1 MDYNVKPMIH
11 RFRQNN
17 MNIVMDVNSGIV
29 HVVDDVTYKVLEY
42 YNGTNRQMVLAN
54 MGSEYEESELNE
66 VMDDLDELIKK
77 EVLFAPMDPNYKMA
91 IEDRPI
97 IKALCINI
105 AHDCNL
111 RCKYCFAGQG
121 GYGQWRMLMSFD
133 VARRAVD
140 FLIAHS
146 GPREH
151 CELDFFGGE
160 PLMNWHVVQQTV
172 DYVHNQEKK
181 HHKKIKMSLTTNGM
195 LLDEEKTKYLTDNHI
210 SLILSLDGRKE
221 MHDRMRP
228 DVNNEGTYDQIVKN
242 LQYCIAHR
250 NGEEYYVRG
259 TFTRHNLDFTTDVED
274 MLDHGFPAVSMEP
287 VVGDDSAKYSI
298 KESDLPRVKEEYD
311 RLAQLFIQREEEG
324 RPFFFFHFNM
334 DLWKG
339 PCLPKRLRGCGAGHE
354 YLAVVPNGDIYP
366 CHQFVGREG
375 YVVGNVYEGLK
386 NMKMMHDFRMNH
398 VFSKPECVDCWAKFF
413 CSGGCH
419 ANNEAYAGDIIGVF
433 DPGIFSIGDTLCSPS
448 KKFKFEGIPTF
459 APEHFARV
467 RPVDTMKRK
476 QFVKGVTQIAQEG
489 AIQVFKENHVG
500 MEEIIVGVV
509 GVLQFEV
516 LEYRLK
522 N

>member
-11 RFRQNN
+11 RFQQNG

-29 HVVDDVTYKVLEY
+29 HVVDDVTYKVLAY
-42 YNGTNRQMVLAN
+42 YNGTNRGMVLAN
-54 MGSEYEESELNE
+54 LAKDYEEAELNE
-66 VMDDLDELIKK
+66 VMDDLDELIAK
-77 EVLFAPMDPNYKMA
+77 EVLFAPMDKNYKMA

-111 RCKYCFAGQG
+111 RCQYCFAGQG

-160 PLMNWHVVQQTV
+160 PLMNWHVVQQTI
-172 DYVHNQEKK
+172 DYVHKQEKK
-181 HHKKIKMSLTTNGM
+181 HGKKIKMSLTTNGL
-195 LLDEEKTKYLTDNHI
+195 LLDKEKVKYLTDNHI

-228 DVNNEGTYDQIVKN
+228 GVHGEGTYDEIVEN
-242 LQYCIAHR
+242 LQYCVANR
-250 NGEEYYVRG
+250 KGEEYYVRG
-259 TFTRHNLDFTTDVED
+259 TFTRYNKDFTTDVID
-274 MLDHGFPAVSMEP
+274 MIDKGFPAVSTEP
-287 VVGDDSAKYSI
+287 VVGEDTADYSI
-298 KESDLPRVKEEYD
+298 KEEDLPRVKAEYD
-311 RLAQLFIQREEEG
+311 RLAKLFIAREEEG

-375 YVVGNVYEGLK
+375 YVIGNVYEGLK
-386 NMKMMHDFRMNH
+386 NFKMMRDFRMNH

-419 ANNEAYAGDIIGVF
+419 ANNEAFAGDIHKPFHITCEIQKKRVECAMMIQAYNEMTKPKVMAQ
-433 DPGIFSIGDTLCSPS
+433 PGTYQA
-448 KKFKFEGIPTF
+448 KKE
-459 APEHFARV
+459 A
-467 RPVDTMKRK
+467 
-476 QFVKGVTQIAQEG
+476 
-489 AIQVFKENHVG
+489 
-500 MEEIIVGVV
+500 MEE
-509 GVLQFEV
+509 
-516 LEYRLK
+516 K
-522 N
+522 

>member
-1 MDYNVKPMIH
+1 MDYNIKPMIH
-11 RFRQNN
+11 RFQQNG

-29 HVVDDVTYKVLEY
+29 HIVDDVTYQVLAY
-42 YNGTNRQMVLAN
+42 YNGTNRGMVLAN
-54 MGSEYEESELNE
+54 LAKDYDEAELNE
-66 VMDDLDELIKK
+66 VMDDLDELIQK
-77 EVLFAPMDPNYKMA
+77 EALYAPMDPNYKMA

-97 IKALCINI
+97 VKALCINI

-111 RCKYCFAGQG
+111 RCQYCFAGQG

-160 PLMNWHVVQQTV
+160 PLMNWHVVQQTI
-172 DYVHNQEKK
+172 DYVHKQEKK

-195 LLDEEKTKYLTDNHI
+195 LLDKEKVKYLTDNHI

-228 DVNNEGTYDQIVKN
+228 GVHGEGTYDEILKN
-242 LQYCIAHR
+242 LQHCVANR
-250 NGEEYYVRG
+250 KGEEYYVRG
-259 TFTRHNLDFTTDVED
+259 TFTRYNMDFTTDVED
-274 MLDHGFPAVSMEP
+274 MIDKGFPAVSMEP
-287 VVGDDSAKYSI
+287 VVGEDGADYSI
-298 KESDLPRVKEEYD
+298 KEEDLPQVKAEYD
-311 RLAQLFIQREEEG
+311 RLANLFIKREEEG

-375 YVVGNVYEGLK
+375 YVIGNVYEGLK

-398 VFSKPECVDCWAKFF
+398 VFSKPDCIDCWAKFF

-419 ANNEAYAGDIIGVF
+419 ANNEAYGGNIHKPFHITCEIQKKRVECAMMIQAYNQMKKPKVMAQ
-433 DPGIFSIGDTLCSPS
+433 PGTY
-448 KKFKFEGIPTF
+448 
-459 APEHFARV
+459 AA
-467 RPVDTMKRK
+467 KRE
-476 QFVKGVTQIAQEG
+476 AME
-489 AIQVFKENHVG
+489 AEKE
-500 MEEIIVGVV
+500 
-509 GVLQFEV
+509 
-516 LEYRLK
+516 
-522 N
+522 

>member
-11 RFRQNN
+11 RFQQNG

-29 HVVDDVTYKVLEY
+29 HVVDDVTYKVLAY
-42 YNGTNRQMVLAN
+42 YNGTNQGMVLVNLAKD
-54 MGSEYEESELNE
+54 YEEAELNE
-66 VMDDLDELIKK
+66 VMDDLDELIAK
-77 EVLFAPMDPNYKMA
+77 EVLFAPMDKNYKMA

-111 RCKYCFAGQG
+111 RCQYCFAGQG

-160 PLMNWHVVQQTV
+160 PLMNWHVVQQTI
-172 DYVHNQEKK
+172 DYVHKQEKK
-181 HHKKIKMSLTTNGM
+181 HGKKIKMSLTTNGL
-195 LLDEEKTKYLTDNHI
+195 LLDKVKVKYLTDNHI

-228 DVNNEGTYDQIVKN
+228 GIHGEGTYDEIVKN
-242 LQYCIAHR
+242 LQYCVANR
-250 NGEEYYVRG
+250 KGEEYYVRG
-259 TFTRHNLDFTTDVED
+259 TFTRYNMDFTTDVID
-274 MLDHGFPAVSMEP
+274 MIDKGFPAVSMEP
-287 VVGDDSAKYSI
+287 VVGEDTADYSI
-298 KESDLPRVKEEYD
+298 KEEDLPRVKAEYD
-311 RLAQLFIQREEEG
+311 RLAKLFIAREEEG

-375 YVVGNVYEGLK
+375 YVIGNVYEGLK
-386 NMKMMHDFRMNH
+386 NFKMMRDFRMNH

-419 ANNEAYAGDIIGVF
+419 ANNEAFAGDIHKPYHITCEIQKKRVECAMMIQAYNEMKKPKVMAQ
-433 DPGIFSIGDTLCSPS
+433 PGTYQA
-448 KKFKFEGIPTF
+448 KKE
-459 APEHFARV
+459 A
-467 RPVDTMKRK
+467 
-476 QFVKGVTQIAQEG
+476 
-489 AIQVFKENHVG
+489 
-500 MEEIIVGVV
+500 MEE
-509 GVLQFEV
+509 E
-516 LEYRLK
+516 
-522 N
+522 

>member
-11 RFRQNN
+11 RFQQNG
-17 MNIVMDVNSGIV
+17 MNIVMDVSSGIV
-29 HVVDDVTYKVLEY
+29 HVVDDVTYKVLAY
-42 YNGTNRQMVLAN
+42 YNGTNRGMVLAN
-54 MGSEYEESELNE
+54 LAKDYEEAELNE
-66 VMDDLDELIKK
+66 VMDDLDELIAK
-77 EVLFAPMDPNYKMA
+77 EVLFAPMDKNYKMA

-111 RCKYCFAGQG
+111 RCQYCFAGQG

-160 PLMNWHVVQQTV
+160 PLMNWHVVQQTI
-172 DYVHNQEKK
+172 DYVHKQEKK
-181 HHKKIKMSLTTNGM
+181 HGKKIKMSLTTNGL
-195 LLDEEKTKYLTDNHI
+195 LLDKEKVKYLTDNHI

-228 DVNNEGTYDQIVKN
+228 GVHGEGTYDEIVKN
-242 LQYCIAHR
+242 LQYCVANR
-250 NGEEYYVRG
+250 KGEEYYVRG
-259 TFTRHNLDFTTDVED
+259 TFTRYNMDFTTDVID
-274 MLDHGFPAVSMEP
+274 MIDKGFPAVSMEP
-287 VVGDDSAKYSI
+287 VVGEDTADYSI
-298 KESDLPRVKEEYD
+298 KEEDLPRVKAEYD
-311 RLAQLFIQREEEG
+311 RLAKLFIAREEEG

-375 YVVGNVYEGLK
+375 YVIGNVYEGLK
-386 NMKMMHDFRMNH
+386 NFKLMRDFRMNH

-419 ANNEAYAGDIIGVF
+419 ANNEAFAGDIHKPFHITCEIQKKRVECAMMIQAYNEMKKPKVMAQ
-433 DPGIFSIGDTLCSPS
+433 PGTYQA
-448 KKFKFEGIPTF
+448 KKE
-459 APEHFARV
+459 AME
-467 RPVDTMKRK
+467 
-476 QFVKGVTQIAQEG
+476 QE
-489 AIQVFKENHVG
+489 
-500 MEEIIVGVV
+500 
-509 GVLQFEV
+509 
-516 LEYRLK
+516 
-522 N
+522 

>member
-11 RFRQNN
+11 RFRQNG

-29 HVVDDVTYKVLEY
+29 HVVDDVTYKVLEF
-42 YNGTNRQMVLAN
+42 YNGKNRDMVLAN
-54 MGSEYEESELNE
+54 LSSSYDEKELNE
-66 VMDDLDELIKK
+66 VMDDLDELIRK

-97 IKALCINI
+97 IKALCLNI

-133 VARRAVD
+133 VARRGVD

-160 PLMNWHVVQQTV
+160 PLMNWHVVQQTI
-172 DYVHNQEKK
+172 DYVHKQEKK

-195 LLDEEKTKYLTDNHI
+195 LLDKEKVKYLTDNHI

-228 DVNNEGTYDQIVKN
+228 DVNGHGTYDQIVKN
-242 LQYCIAHR
+242 LQYCVAHR

-259 TFTRHNLDFTTDVED
+259 TFTRYNLDFTTDVED

-287 VVGDDSAKYSI
+287 VVGEDTESYSI
-298 KESDLPRVKEEYD
+298 KEEDLPRVKEEYD
-311 RLAQLFIQREEEG
+311 RLAQLFIRREEEG

-375 YVVGNVYEGLK
+375 YVLGNVYEGLK
-386 NMKMMHDFRMNH
+386 NMKMMHDFRTNH
-398 VFSKPECVDCWAKFF
+398 VFTKPECVDCWAKFF

-419 ANNEAYAGDIIGVF
+419 ANNEAFAGDIHKPYHITCEIQKKRVECAMMIQAYNQLKKPRVMAQ
-433 DPGIFSIGDTLCSPS
+433 PGS
-448 KKFKFEGIPTF
+448 FE
-459 APEHFARV
+459 A
-467 RPVDTMKRK
+467 KRE
-476 QFVKGVTQIAQEG
+476 AQE
-489 AIQVFKENHVG
+489 K
-500 MEEIIVGVV
+500 
-509 GVLQFEV
+509 LQ
-516 LEYRLK
+516 
-522 N
+522 

>member
-11 RFRQNN
+11 RFQQNG

-29 HVVDDVTYKVLEY
+29 HVVDDVTYKVLAY
-42 YNGTNRQMVLAN
+42 YNGTNRGMVLAN
-54 MGSEYEESELNE
+54 LAKDYEEAELNE
-66 VMDDLDELIKK
+66 VMDDLDELIAK
-77 EVLFAPMDPNYKMA
+77 EVLFAPMDKNYKMA

-111 RCKYCFAGQG
+111 RCQYCFAGQG

-160 PLMNWHVVQQTV
+160 PLMNWHVVQQTI
-172 DYVHNQEKK
+172 DYVHKQEKK
-181 HHKKIKMSLTTNGM
+181 HGKKIKMSLTTNGL
-195 LLDEEKTKYLTDNHI
+195 LLDKEKVKYLTDNHI

-228 DVNNEGTYDQIVKN
+228 GVHGEGTYDEIVKN
-242 LQYCIAHR
+242 LQYCVANR
-250 NGEEYYVRG
+250 KGEEYYVRG
-259 TFTRHNLDFTTDVED
+259 TFTRYNMDFTTDVID
-274 MLDHGFPAVSMEP
+274 MIDKGFPAVSMEP
-287 VVGDDSAKYSI
+287 VVGEDTADYSI
-298 KESDLPRVKEEYD
+298 KEEDLPRVKAEYD
-311 RLAQLFIQREEEG
+311 RLAKLFIAREEEG

-354 YLAVVPNGDIYP
+354 YLAVVLNGDIYP

-375 YVVGNVYEGLK
+375 YVIGNVYEGLK
-386 NMKMMHDFRMNH
+386 NFKMMRDFRMNH

-419 ANNEAYAGDIIGVF
+419 ANNEAFAGDIHKPYHITCEIQKKRVECAMMIQAYNEMKKPKVMAQ
-433 DPGIFSIGDTLCSPS
+433 PGTYQA
-448 KKFKFEGIPTF
+448 KKE
-459 APEHFARV
+459 A
-467 RPVDTMKRK
+467 
-476 QFVKGVTQIAQEG
+476 
-489 AIQVFKENHVG
+489 
-500 MEEIIVGVV
+500 MEE
-509 GVLQFEV
+509 
-516 LEYRLK
+516 K
-522 N
+522 

>member
-11 RFRQNN
+11 RFQQNG

-29 HVVDDVTYKVLEY
+29 HVVDDVTYKVLAY
-42 YNGTNRQMVLAN
+42 YNGTNRGMVLAN
-54 MGSEYEESELNE
+54 LAKDYEEAELNE
-66 VMDDLDELIKK
+66 VMDDLDELIAK
-77 EVLFAPMDPNYKMA
+77 EVLFAPMDKNYKMA

-111 RCKYCFAGQG
+111 RCQYCFAGQG

-160 PLMNWHVVQQTV
+160 PLMNWHVVQQTI
-172 DYVHNQEKK
+172 DYVHKQEKK
-181 HHKKIKMSLTTNGM
+181 HGKKIKMSLTTNGL
-195 LLDEEKTKYLTDNHI
+195 LLDKEKVKYLTDNHI

-228 DVNNEGTYDQIVKN
+228 GVHGEGTYDEIVKN
-242 LQYCIAHR
+242 LQYCVANR
-250 NGEEYYVRG
+250 KGEEYYVRG
-259 TFTRHNLDFTTDVED
+259 TFTRYNMDFTTDVID
-274 MLDHGFPAVSMEP
+274 MIDKGFPAVSMEP
-287 VVGDDSAKYSI
+287 VVGEDTADYSI
-298 KESDLPRVKEEYD
+298 KEEDLPRVKAEYD
-311 RLAQLFIQREEEG
+311 RLAKLFIAREEEG

-375 YVVGNVYEGLK
+375 YVIGNVYEGLK
-386 NMKMMHDFRMNH
+386 NFKMMRDFRMNH
-398 VFSKPECVDCWAKFF
+398 VFSKSECVDCWAKFF

-419 ANNEAYAGDIIGVF
+419 ANNEAFAGDIHKPYHITCEIQKKRVECAMMIQAYNEMKKPKVMAQ
-433 DPGIFSIGDTLCSPS
+433 PGTYQA
-448 KKFKFEGIPTF
+448 KKE
-459 APEHFARV
+459 A
-467 RPVDTMKRK
+467 
-476 QFVKGVTQIAQEG
+476 
-489 AIQVFKENHVG
+489 
-500 MEEIIVGVV
+500 MEE
-509 GVLQFEV
+509 
-516 LEYRLK
+516 K
-522 N
+522 

>member
-1 MDYNVKPMIH
+1 MDYKVKPMIH
-11 RFRQNN
+11 RFQQNG

-29 HVVDDVTYKVLEY
+29 HVVDDVTYKVLAY
-42 YNGTNRQMVLAN
+42 YNGTNRGMVLAN
-54 MGSEYEESELNE
+54 LAKDYEEAELNE
-66 VMDDLDELIKK
+66 VMDDLDELIAK
-77 EVLFAPMDPNYKMA
+77 EVLFAPMDKNYKMA

-111 RCKYCFAGQG
+111 RCQYCFAGQG

-160 PLMNWHVVQQTV
+160 PLMNWHVVQQTI
-172 DYVHNQEKK
+172 DYVHKQEKK
-181 HHKKIKMSLTTNGM
+181 HGKKIKMSLTTNGL
-195 LLDEEKTKYLTDNHI
+195 LLDKEKVKYLTDNHI

-228 DVNNEGTYDQIVKN
+228 GVHGEGTYDEIVKN
-242 LQYCIAHR
+242 LQYCVANR
-250 NGEEYYVRG
+250 KGEEYYVRG
-259 TFTRHNLDFTTDVED
+259 TFTRYNMDFTTDVID
-274 MLDHGFPAVSMEP
+274 MIDKGFPAVSMEP
-287 VVGDDSAKYSI
+287 VVGEDTADYSI
-298 KESDLPRVKEEYD
+298 KEEDLPRVKAEYD
-311 RLAQLFIQREEEG
+311 RLAKLFIAREEEG

-375 YVVGNVYEGLK
+375 YVIGNVYEGLK
-386 NMKMMHDFRMNH
+386 NFKMMRDFRMNH

-419 ANNEAYAGDIIGVF
+419 ANNEAFAGDIHKPFHITCEIQKKRVECAMMIQAYNEMKKPKVMAQ
-433 DPGIFSIGDTLCSPS
+433 PGTYQA
-448 KKFKFEGIPTF
+448 KKE
-459 APEHFARV
+459 AME
-467 RPVDTMKRK
+467 
-476 QFVKGVTQIAQEG
+476 QE
-489 AIQVFKENHVG
+489 
-500 MEEIIVGVV
+500 
-509 GVLQFEV
+509 
-516 LEYRLK
+516 
-522 N
+522 

>member
-11 RFRQNN
+11 RFQQNG

-29 HVVDDVTYKVLEY
+29 HVVDDVTYKVLAY
-42 YNGTNRQMVLAN
+42 YNGTNGGMVLAN
-54 MGSEYEESELNE
+54 LAKDYEEAELNE
-66 VMDDLDELIKK
+66 VMDDLDELIAK
-77 EVLFAPMDPNYKMA
+77 EVLFAPMDKNYKMA

-111 RCKYCFAGQG
+111 RCQYCFAGQG

-160 PLMNWHVVQQTV
+160 PLMNWHVVQQTI
-172 DYVHNQEKK
+172 DYVHKQEKK
-181 HHKKIKMSLTTNGM
+181 HGKKIKMSLTTNGL
-195 LLDEEKTKYLTDNHI
+195 LLDKEKVKYLTDNHI

-228 DVNNEGTYDQIVKN
+228 GVHGEGTYDEIVKN
-242 LQYCIAHR
+242 LQYCVANR
-250 NGEEYYVRG
+250 KGEEYYVRG
-259 TFTRHNLDFTTDVED
+259 TFTRYNMDFTTDVID
-274 MLDHGFPAVSMEP
+274 MIDKGFPAVSMEP
-287 VVGDDSAKYSI
+287 VVGEDTADYSI
-298 KESDLPRVKEEYD
+298 KEEDLPRVKAEYD
-311 RLAQLFIQREEEG
+311 RLAKLFIAREEEG

-375 YVVGNVYEGLK
+375 YVIGNVYEGLK
-386 NMKMMHDFRMNH
+386 NFKMMRDFRMNH

-419 ANNEAYAGDIIGVF
+419 ANNEAFAGDIHKPFHITCEIQKKRVECAMMIQAYNEMKKPKVMAQ
-433 DPGIFSIGDTLCSPS
+433 PGTYQA
-448 KKFKFEGIPTF
+448 KKE
-459 APEHFARV
+459 A
-467 RPVDTMKRK
+467 
-476 QFVKGVTQIAQEG
+476 
-489 AIQVFKENHVG
+489 
-500 MEEIIVGVV
+500 MEE
-509 GVLQFEV
+509 
-516 LEYRLK
+516 K
-522 N
+522 

>member
-11 RFRQNN
+11 RFQQNG

-29 HVVDDVTYKVLEY
+29 HVVDDVTYKVLAY
-42 YNGTNRQMVLAN
+42 YNGTNRGMVLAN
-54 MGSEYEESELNE
+54 LAKDYEEAELNE
-66 VMDDLDELIKK
+66 VMDDLDELIAK
-77 EVLFAPMDPNYKMA
+77 EVLFAPMDKNYKMA

-111 RCKYCFAGQG
+111 RCQYCFAGQG

-160 PLMNWHVVQQTV
+160 PLMNWHVVQQTI
-172 DYVHNQEKK
+172 DYVHKQEKK
-181 HHKKIKMSLTTNGM
+181 HGKKIKMSLTTNGL
-195 LLDEEKTKYLTDNHI
+195 LLDKEKVKYLTDNHI

-228 DVNNEGTYDQIVKN
+228 GVHGEGTYDEIVKN
-242 LQYCIAHR
+242 LQYCVANR
-250 NGEEYYVRG
+250 KGEEYYVRG
-259 TFTRHNLDFTTDVED
+259 TFTRYNMDFTTDVID
-274 MLDHGFPAVSMEP
+274 MIDKGFPAVSMEP
-287 VVGDDSAKYSI
+287 VVGEDTADYSI
-298 KESDLPRVKEEYD
+298 KEEDLPRVKAEYD
-311 RLAQLFIQREEEG
+311 RLAKLFIAREEEG

-375 YVVGNVYEGLK
+375 YVIGNVYEGLK
-386 NMKMMHDFRMNH
+386 NFKMMRDFRMNH

-419 ANNEAYAGDIIGVF
+419 ANNEAFADDIHKPFHITCEIQKKRVECAMMIQAYNEMKKPKVMAQ
-433 DPGIFSIGDTLCSPS
+433 PGTYQA
-448 KKFKFEGIPTF
+448 KKE
-459 APEHFARV
+459 A
-467 RPVDTMKRK
+467 
-476 QFVKGVTQIAQEG
+476 
-489 AIQVFKENHVG
+489 
-500 MEEIIVGVV
+500 MEE
-509 GVLQFEV
+509 
-516 LEYRLK
+516 K
-522 N
+522 

>member
-11 RFRQNN
+11 RFQQNG

-29 HVVDDVTYKVLEY
+29 HVVDDVTYKVLAY
-42 YNGTNRQMVLAN
+42 YNGTNRGMVLAN
-54 MGSEYEESELNE
+54 LAKDYEEAELNE
-66 VMDDLDELIKK
+66 VMDDLDELIAK
-77 EVLFAPMDPNYKMA
+77 EVLFAPMDKNYKMA

-111 RCKYCFAGQG
+111 RCQYCFAGQG

-160 PLMNWHVVQQTV
+160 PLMNWHVVQQTI
-172 DYVHNQEKK
+172 DYVHKQEKK
-181 HHKKIKMSLTTNGM
+181 HGKKIKMSLTTNGL
-195 LLDEEKTKYLTDNHI
+195 LLDKEKVKYLTDNHI

-228 DVNNEGTYDQIVKN
+228 GVHGEGTYDEIVKN
-242 LQYCIAHR
+242 LQYCVANR
-250 NGEEYYVRG
+250 KGEEYYVRG
-259 TFTRHNLDFTTDVED
+259 TFTRYNMDFTTDVID
-274 MLDHGFPAVSMEP
+274 MIDKGFPAVSMEP
-287 VVGDDSAKYSI
+287 VVGEDTADYSI
-298 KESDLPRVKEEYD
+298 KEEDLPRVKAEYD
-311 RLAQLFIQREEEG
+311 RPAKLFIAREEEG

-375 YVVGNVYEGLK
+375 YVIGNVYEGLK
-386 NMKMMHDFRMNH
+386 NFKMMRDFRMNH

-419 ANNEAYAGDIIGVF
+419 ANNEAFAGDIHKPFHITCEIQKKRVECAMMIQAYNEMKKPKVMAQ
-433 DPGIFSIGDTLCSPS
+433 PGTYQA
-448 KKFKFEGIPTF
+448 KKE
-459 APEHFARV
+459 A
-467 RPVDTMKRK
+467 
-476 QFVKGVTQIAQEG
+476 
-489 AIQVFKENHVG
+489 
-500 MEEIIVGVV
+500 MEE
-509 GVLQFEV
+509 
-516 LEYRLK
+516 K
-522 N
+522 

>member
-11 RFRQNN
+11 RFQQNG
-17 MNIVMDVNSGIV
+17 MHIVMDVNSGIV
-29 HVVDDVTYKVLEY
+29 HVVDDVTYKVLAY
-42 YNGTNRQMVLAN
+42 YNGTNRGMVLAN
-54 MGSEYEESELNE
+54 LAKDYEEAELNE
-66 VMDDLDELIKK
+66 VMDDLDELIAK
-77 EVLFAPMDPNYKMA
+77 EVLFAPMDKNYKMA

-111 RCKYCFAGQG
+111 RCQYCFAGQG

-160 PLMNWHVVQQTV
+160 PLMNWHVVQQTI
-172 DYVHNQEKK
+172 DYVHKQEKK
-181 HHKKIKMSLTTNGM
+181 HGKKIKMSLTTNGL
-195 LLDEEKTKYLTDNHI
+195 LLDKEKVKYLTDNHI

-228 DVNNEGTYDQIVKN
+228 GVHGEGTYDEIVKN
-242 LQYCIAHR
+242 LQYCVANR
-250 NGEEYYVRG
+250 KGEEYYVRG
-259 TFTRHNLDFTTDVED
+259 TFTRYNMGFTTDVID
-274 MLDHGFPAVSMEP
+274 MIDKGFPAVSMEP
-287 VVGDDSAKYSI
+287 VVGEDTADYSI
-298 KESDLPRVKEEYD
+298 KEEDLPRVKAEYD
-311 RLAQLFIQREEEG
+311 RLAKLFIAREEEG

-375 YVVGNVYEGLK
+375 YVIGNVYEGLK
-386 NMKMMHDFRMNH
+386 NFKMMRDFRMNH

-419 ANNEAYAGDIIGVF
+419 ANNEAFAGDIHKPYHITCEIQKKRVECAMMIQAYNEMKKPKVMAQ
-433 DPGIFSIGDTLCSPS
+433 PGTYQA
-448 KKFKFEGIPTF
+448 KKE
-459 APEHFARV
+459 A
-467 RPVDTMKRK
+467 MK
-476 QFVKGVTQIAQEG
+476 
-489 AIQVFKENHVG
+489 
-500 MEEIIVGVV
+500 EE
-509 GVLQFEV
+509 
-516 LEYRLK
+516 
-522 N
+522 

>member
-11 RFRQNN
+11 RFQQNG

-29 HVVDDVTYKVLEY
+29 HVVDDVTYKALAY
-42 YNGTNRQMVLAN
+42 YNGTNRGMVLAN
-54 MGSEYEESELNE
+54 LSKDYEEAELNE
-66 VMDDLDELIKK
+66 VMDDLDELIAK
-77 EVLFAPMDPNYKMA
+77 EVLFAPMDKNYKMA

-111 RCKYCFAGQG
+111 RCQYCFAGQG

-160 PLMNWHVVQQTV
+160 PLMNWHVVQQTI
-172 DYVHNQEKK
+172 DYVHKQEKK
-181 HHKKIKMSLTTNGM
+181 HGKKIKMSLTTNGL
-195 LLDEEKTKYLTDNHI
+195 LLDKGKVKYLTDNHI

-228 DVNNEGTYDQIVKN
+228 GVHGEGTYDEIVKN
-242 LQYCIAHR
+242 LQYCVANR
-250 NGEEYYVRG
+250 KGEEYYVRG
-259 TFTRHNLDFTTDVED
+259 TFTRYNMDFTTDVID
-274 MLDHGFPAVSMEP
+274 MIDKGFPAVSMEP
-287 VVGDDSAKYSI
+287 VVGEDTADYSI
-298 KESDLPRVKEEYD
+298 KEEDLPRVKAEYD
-311 RLAQLFIQREEEG
+311 RLAKLFIAREEEG

-375 YVVGNVYEGLK
+375 YVIGNVYEGLK
-386 NMKMMHDFRMNH
+386 NFKMMRDFRMNH

-419 ANNEAYAGDIIGVF
+419 ANNEAFAGDIHKPFHITCEIQKKRVECAMMIQAYNEMKKPKVMAQ
-433 DPGIFSIGDTLCSPS
+433 PGTYQA
-448 KKFKFEGIPTF
+448 KKE
-459 APEHFARV
+459 A
-467 RPVDTMKRK
+467 
-476 QFVKGVTQIAQEG
+476 
-489 AIQVFKENHVG
+489 
-500 MEEIIVGVV
+500 MEE
-509 GVLQFEV
+509 
-516 LEYRLK
+516 K
-522 N
+522 

>member
-11 RFRQNN
+11 RFQQNG

-29 HVVDDVTYKVLEY
+29 HVVDDVTYKVLAY
-42 YNGTNRQMVLAN
+42 YNGTNRGMVLAN
-54 MGSEYEESELNE
+54 LAKDYEEAELNE
-66 VMDDLDELIKK
+66 VMDDLDELIAK
-77 EVLFAPMDPNYKMA
+77 EVLFAPMDKNYKMA

-111 RCKYCFAGQG
+111 RCQYCFAGQG

-160 PLMNWHVVQQTV
+160 PLMNWHVVQQTI
-172 DYVHNQEKK
+172 DYVHKQEKK
-181 HHKKIKMSLTTNGM
+181 HGKKIKMSLTTNGL
-195 LLDEEKTKYLTDNHI
+195 LLDKEKVKYLTDNHI

-228 DVNNEGTYDQIVKN
+228 GVHGEGTYDEIVKN
-242 LQYCIAHR
+242 LQYCVANR
-250 NGEEYYVRG
+250 KGEEYYVRG
-259 TFTRHNLDFTTDVED
+259 TFTRYNMDFTTDVID
-274 MLDHGFPAVSMEP
+274 MIDKGFPAVSMEP
-287 VVGDDSAKYSI
+287 VVGEDTADYSI
-298 KESDLPRVKEEYD
+298 KEEDLPRVKAEYD
-311 RLAQLFIQREEEG
+311 RLAKLFIAREEED

-375 YVVGNVYEGLK
+375 YVIGNVYEGLK
-386 NMKMMHDFRMNH
+386 NFKMMRDFRMNH

-419 ANNEAYAGDIIGVF
+419 ANNEAFAGDIHKPFHITCEIQKKRVECAMMIQAYNEMKKPKVMAQ
-433 DPGIFSIGDTLCSPS
+433 PGTYQA
-448 KKFKFEGIPTF
+448 KKE
-459 APEHFARV
+459 A
-467 RPVDTMKRK
+467 
-476 QFVKGVTQIAQEG
+476 
-489 AIQVFKENHVG
+489 
-500 MEEIIVGVV
+500 MEE
-509 GVLQFEV
+509 
-516 LEYRLK
+516 K
-522 N
+522 

>member
-11 RFRQNN
+11 RFQQNG

-29 HVVDDVTYKVLEY
+29 HVVDDVTYKVLAY
-42 YNGTNRQMVLAN
+42 YNGTNRGMVLAN
-54 MGSEYEESELNE
+54 LSKDYEEAELNE
-66 VMDDLDELIKK
+66 VMDDLDELIAK
-77 EVLFAPMDPNYKMA
+77 EVLFAPMDKNYKMA

-111 RCKYCFAGQG
+111 RCQYCFAGQG

-160 PLMNWHVVQQTV
+160 PLMNWHVVQQTI
-172 DYVHNQEKK
+172 DYVHKQEKK
-181 HHKKIKMSLTTNGM
+181 HGKKIKMSLTTNGL
-195 LLDEEKTKYLTDNHI
+195 LLDKEKVKYLTDNHI

-228 DVNNEGTYDQIVKN
+228 DVHGEGTYDEIVKN
-242 LQYCIAHR
+242 LQYCVANR
-250 NGEEYYVRG
+250 KGEEYYVRG
-259 TFTRHNLDFTTDVED
+259 TFTRYNMDFTTDVID
-274 MLDHGFPAVSMEP
+274 MIDKGFPAVSMEP
-287 VVGDDSAKYSI
+287 VVGEDTADYSI
-298 KESDLPRVKEEYD
+298 KEEDLPRVKAEYD
-311 RLAQLFIQREEEG
+311 RLAKLFIAREEEG

-375 YVVGNVYEGLK
+375 YVIGNVYEGLK
-386 NMKMMHDFRMNH
+386 NFKMMRDFRMNH

-419 ANNEAYAGDIIGVF
+419 ANNEAFAGDIHKPFHITCEIQKKRVECAMMIQAYNEMKKPKVMAQ
-433 DPGIFSIGDTLCSPS
+433 PGTYQA
-448 KKFKFEGIPTF
+448 KKE
-459 APEHFARV
+459 A
-467 RPVDTMKRK
+467 
-476 QFVKGVTQIAQEG
+476 
-489 AIQVFKENHVG
+489 
-500 MEEIIVGVV
+500 MEE
-509 GVLQFEV
+509 
-516 LEYRLK
+516 K
-522 N
+522 

>member
-11 RFRQNN
+11 RFQQNG

-29 HVVDDVTYKVLEY
+29 HVVDDVTYKVLAY
-42 YNGTNRQMVLAN
+42 YNGTNRGMVLAN
-54 MGSEYEESELNE
+54 LAKDYEEAELNE
-66 VMDDLDELIKK
+66 VMDDLDELIAK
-77 EVLFAPMDPNYKMA
+77 EVLFAPMDKNYKMA

-111 RCKYCFAGQG
+111 RCQYCFAGQG

-160 PLMNWHVVQQTV
+160 PLMNWHVVQQTI
-172 DYVHNQEKK
+172 DYVHKQEKK
-181 HHKKIKMSLTTNGM
+181 HGKKIKMSLTTNGL
-195 LLDEEKTKYLTDNHI
+195 LLDKEKVKYLTDNHI

-228 DVNNEGTYDQIVKN
+228 GVHGEGTYDEIVKN
-242 LQYCIAHR
+242 LQYCVANR
-250 NGEEYYVRG
+250 KGEEYYVRG
-259 TFTRHNLDFTTDVED
+259 TFTCYNMDFTTDVID
-274 MLDHGFPAVSMEP
+274 MIDKGFPAVSMEP
-287 VVGDDSAKYSI
+287 VVGEDTADYSI
-298 KESDLPRVKEEYD
+298 KEEDLPRVKAEYD
-311 RLAQLFIQREEEG
+311 RLAKLFIAREEEG

-375 YVVGNVYEGLK
+375 YVIGNVYEGLK
-386 NMKMMHDFRMNH
+386 NFKMMRDFRMNH

-419 ANNEAYAGDIIGVF
+419 ANNEAFAGDIHKPFHITCEIQKKRVECAMMIQAYNEMKKPKVMAQ
-433 DPGIFSIGDTLCSPS
+433 PGTYQA
-448 KKFKFEGIPTF
+448 KKE
-459 APEHFARV
+459 AL
-467 RPVDTMKRK
+467 
-476 QFVKGVTQIAQEG
+476 
-489 AIQVFKENHVG
+489 
-500 MEEIIVGVV
+500 EE
-509 GVLQFEV
+509 
-516 LEYRLK
+516 K
-522 N
+522 

>member
-11 RFRQNN
+11 RFQQNG

-29 HVVDDVTYKVLEY
+29 HVVDDVTYKVLAY
-42 YNGTNRQMVLAN
+42 YNGTNRGMVLAN
-54 MGSEYEESELNE
+54 LAKDYEEAELNE
-66 VMDDLDELIKK
+66 VMDDLDELIAK
-77 EVLFAPMDPNYKMA
+77 EVLFAPMDKNYKMA

-111 RCKYCFAGQG
+111 RCQYCFAGQG

-160 PLMNWHVVQQTV
+160 PLMNWHVVQQTI
-172 DYVHNQEKK
+172 DYVHKQEKK
-181 HHKKIKMSLTTNGM
+181 HGKKIKMSLTTNGL
-195 LLDEEKTKYLTDNHI
+195 LLDKEKVKY
-210 SLILSLDGRKE
+210 LILSLDGRKE

-228 DVNNEGTYDQIVKN
+228 GVHGEGTYDEIVKN
-242 LQYCIAHR
+242 LQYCVANR
-250 NGEEYYVRG
+250 KGEEYYVRG
-259 TFTRHNLDFTTDVED
+259 TFTRYNMDFTTDVID
-274 MLDHGFPAVSMEP
+274 MIDKGFPAVSMEP
-287 VVGDDSAKYSI
+287 VVGEDTADYSI
-298 KESDLPRVKEEYD
+298 KEEDLPRVKAEYD
-311 RLAQLFIQREEEG
+311 RLAKLFIAREEEG

-375 YVVGNVYEGLK
+375 YVIGNVYEGLK
-386 NMKMMHDFRMNH
+386 NFKMMRDFRMNH

-419 ANNEAYAGDIIGVF
+419 ANNEAFAGDIHKPFHITCEIQKKRVECAMMIQAYNEMKKPKVMAQ
-433 DPGIFSIGDTLCSPS
+433 PGTYQA
-448 KKFKFEGIPTF
+448 KKE
-459 APEHFARV
+459 AL
-467 RPVDTMKRK
+467 
-476 QFVKGVTQIAQEG
+476 
-489 AIQVFKENHVG
+489 
-500 MEEIIVGVV
+500 EE
-509 GVLQFEV
+509 
-516 LEYRLK
+516 K
-522 N
+522 

>member
-11 RFRQNN
+11 RFQQNG

-29 HVVDDVTYKVLEY
+29 HVVDDVTYKVLAY
-42 YNGTNRQMVLAN
+42 YNGTNRGMVLAN
-54 MGSEYEESELNE
+54 LAKDYEEAELNE
-66 VMDDLDELIKK
+66 VMDDLDELIAK
-77 EVLFAPMDPNYKMA
+77 EVLFAPMDKNYKMA

-111 RCKYCFAGQG
+111 RCQYCFAGQG

-140 FLIAHS
+140 FLSAHS

-160 PLMNWHVVQQTV
+160 PLMNWHVVQQTI
-172 DYVHNQEKK
+172 DYVHKQEKK
-181 HHKKIKMSLTTNGM
+181 HGKKIKMSLTTNGL
-195 LLDEEKTKYLTDNHI
+195 LLDKEKVKYLTDNHI

-228 DVNNEGTYDQIVKN
+228 GVHGEGTYDEIVKN
-242 LQYCIAHR
+242 LQYCVANR
-250 NGEEYYVRG
+250 KGEEYYVRG
-259 TFTRHNLDFTTDVED
+259 TFTRYNMDFTTDVID
-274 MLDHGFPAVSMEP
+274 MIDKGFPAVSMEP
-287 VVGDDSAKYSI
+287 VVGEDTADYSI
-298 KESDLPRVKEEYD
+298 KEEDLPRVKAEYD
-311 RLAQLFIQREEEG
+311 RLAKLFIAREEEG

-366 CHQFVGREG
+366 CPQFVGREG
-375 YVVGNVYEGLK
+375 YVIGNVYEGLK
-386 NMKMMHDFRMNH
+386 NFKMMRDFRMNH

-419 ANNEAYAGDIIGVF
+419 ANNEAFAGDIHKPYHITCEIQKKRVECAMMIQAYNEMKKPKVMAQ
-433 DPGIFSIGDTLCSPS
+433 PGTYQA
-448 KKFKFEGIPTF
+448 KKE
-459 APEHFARV
+459 A
-467 RPVDTMKRK
+467 
-476 QFVKGVTQIAQEG
+476 
-489 AIQVFKENHVG
+489 
-500 MEEIIVGVV
+500 MEE
-509 GVLQFEV
+509 
-516 LEYRLK
+516 K
-522 N
+522 

>member
-11 RFRQNN
+11 RFQQNG

-29 HVVDDVTYKVLEY
+29 HVVDDVTYKVLAY
-42 YNGTNRQMVLAN
+42 YNGTNRGMVLAN
-54 MGSEYEESELNE
+54 LAKDYEEAELNE
-66 VMDDLDELIKK
+66 VMDDLDELIAK
-77 EVLFAPMDPNYKMA
+77 EVLFAPMDKNYKMA

-111 RCKYCFAGQG
+111 RCQYCFAGQG

-133 VARRAVD
+133 IARRAVD

-160 PLMNWHVVQQTV
+160 PLMNWHVVQQTI
-172 DYVHNQEKK
+172 DYVHKQEKK
-181 HHKKIKMSLTTNGM
+181 HGKKIKMSLTTNGL
-195 LLDEEKTKYLTDNHI
+195 LLDKEKVKYLTDNHI

-221 MHDRMRP
+221 MHHRMRP
-228 DVNNEGTYDQIVKN
+228 GVHGEGTYDEIVKN
-242 LQYCIAHR
+242 LQYCVANR
-250 NGEEYYVRG
+250 KGEEYYVRG
-259 TFTRHNLDFTTDVED
+259 TFTRYNMDFTTDVID
-274 MLDHGFPAVSMEP
+274 MIDKGFPAVSMEP
-287 VVGDDSAKYSI
+287 VVGEDTADYSI
-298 KESDLPRVKEEYD
+298 KEEDLPRVKAEYD
-311 RLAQLFIQREEEG
+311 RLAKLFIAREEEG

-375 YVVGNVYEGLK
+375 YVIGNVYEGLK
-386 NMKMMHDFRMNH
+386 NFKMMRDFRMNH

-419 ANNEAYAGDIIGVF
+419 ANNEAFAGDIHKPFHITCEIQKKRVECAMMIQAYNEMKKPKVMAQ
-433 DPGIFSIGDTLCSPS
+433 PGTYQA
-448 KKFKFEGIPTF
+448 KKE
-459 APEHFARV
+459 A
-467 RPVDTMKRK
+467 
-476 QFVKGVTQIAQEG
+476 
-489 AIQVFKENHVG
+489 
-500 MEEIIVGVV
+500 MEE
-509 GVLQFEV
+509 
-516 LEYRLK
+516 K
-522 N
+522 

>member
-1 MDYNVKPMIH
+1 MDYNIKPMIH
-11 RFRQNN
+11 RFQQNG

-29 HVVDDVTYKVLEY
+29 HIVDDVTYQVLAY
-42 YNGTNRQMVLAN
+42 YNGTNRGMVLAN
-54 MGSEYEESELNE
+54 LAKDYDEAELNE
-66 VMDDLDELIKK
+66 VMDDLDELIQK
-77 EVLFAPMDPNYKMA
+77 EALYAPMDPNYKMA

-97 IKALCINI
+97 VKALCINI

-111 RCKYCFAGQG
+111 RCQYCFAGQG

-160 PLMNWHVVQQTV
+160 PLMNWHVVQQTI
-172 DYVHNQEKK
+172 DYVHKQEKK

-195 LLDEEKTKYLTDNHI
+195 LLDKEKVKYLTDNHI

-228 DVNNEGTYDQIVKN
+228 GVHGEGTYDEILKN
-242 LQYCIAHR
+242 LQHCVANR
-250 NGEEYYVRG
+250 KGEEYYVRG
-259 TFTRHNLDFTTDVED
+259 TFTRYNMDFTTDVED
-274 MLDHGFPAVSMEP
+274 MIDKGFPAVSMEP
-287 VVGDDSAKYSI
+287 VVGEDGADYSI
-298 KESDLPRVKEEYD
+298 KEEDLPQVKAEYD
-311 RLAQLFIQREEEG
+311 RLANLFIKREEEG

-375 YVVGNVYEGLK
+375 YVIGNVYEGLK

-398 VFSKPECVDCWAKFF
+398 VFSKPDCIDCWAKFF

-419 ANNEAYAGDIIGVF
+419 ANNEAYGGNIHKPFHITCEIQKKRVECAMMIQAYNQMKKPKVMAQ
-433 DPGIFSIGDTLCSPS
+433 PGTY
-448 KKFKFEGIPTF
+448 
-459 APEHFARV
+459 AA
-467 RPVDTMKRK
+467 KRE
-476 QFVKGVTQIAQEG
+476 A
-489 AIQVFKENHVG
+489 
-500 MEEIIVGVV
+500 MEAE
-509 GVLQFEV
+509 E
-516 LEYRLK
+516 E
-522 N
+522 

>member
-11 RFRQNN
+11 RFQQNG

-29 HVVDDVTYKVLEY
+29 HVVDDVTYKVLAY
-42 YNGTNRQMVLAN
+42 YNGTNRGMVLAN
-54 MGSEYEESELNE
+54 LAKDYEEAELNE
-66 VMDDLDELIKK
+66 VMDDLDELIAK
-77 EVLFAPMDPNYKMA
+77 EVLFAPMDKNYKMA

-111 RCKYCFAGQG
+111 RCQYCFAGQG

-151 CELDFFGGE
+151 GELDFFGGE
-160 PLMNWHVVQQTV
+160 PLMNWHVVQQTI
-172 DYVHNQEKK
+172 DYVHKQEKK
-181 HHKKIKMSLTTNGM
+181 HGKKIKMSLTTNGL
-195 LLDEEKTKYLTDNHI
+195 LLDKEKVKYLTDNHI

-228 DVNNEGTYDQIVKN
+228 GVHGEGTYDEIVKN
-242 LQYCIAHR
+242 LQYCVANR
-250 NGEEYYVRG
+250 KGEEYYVRG
-259 TFTRHNLDFTTDVED
+259 TFTRYNMDFTTDVID
-274 MLDHGFPAVSMEP
+274 MIDKGFPAVSMEP
-287 VVGDDSAKYSI
+287 VVGEDTADYSI
-298 KESDLPRVKEEYD
+298 KEEDLPRVKAEYD
-311 RLAQLFIQREEEG
+311 RLAKLFIAREEEG

-375 YVVGNVYEGLK
+375 YVIGNVYEGLK
-386 NMKMMHDFRMNH
+386 NFKMMRDFRMNH

-419 ANNEAYAGDIIGVF
+419 ANNEAFAGDIHKPYHITCEIQKKRVECAMMIQAYNEMKKPKVMAQ
-433 DPGIFSIGDTLCSPS
+433 PGTYQA
-448 KKFKFEGIPTF
+448 KKE
-459 APEHFARV
+459 A
-467 RPVDTMKRK
+467 
-476 QFVKGVTQIAQEG
+476 
-489 AIQVFKENHVG
+489 
-500 MEEIIVGVV
+500 MEE
-509 GVLQFEV
+509 
-516 LEYRLK
+516 K
-522 N
+522 

>member
-11 RFRQNN
+11 RFQQNG

-29 HVVDDVTYKVLEY
+29 HVVDDVTYKVLAY
-42 YNGTNRQMVLAN
+42 YNGTNRGMVLAN
-54 MGSEYEESELNE
+54 LAKDYEEAELNE
-66 VMDDLDELIKK
+66 VMDDLDELIAK
-77 EVLFAPMDPNYKMA
+77 EVLFAPMDKNYKMA

-111 RCKYCFAGQG
+111 RCQYCFAGQG
-121 GYGQWRMLMSFD
+121 GYGQWRMLMSVD

-160 PLMNWHVVQQTV
+160 PLMNWHVVQQTI
-172 DYVHNQEKK
+172 DYVHKQEKK
-181 HHKKIKMSLTTNGM
+181 HGKKIKMSLTTNGL
-195 LLDEEKTKYLTDNHI
+195 LLDKEKVKYLTDNHI

-228 DVNNEGTYDQIVKN
+228 GVHGEGTYDEIVKN
-242 LQYCIAHR
+242 LQYCVANR
-250 NGEEYYVRG
+250 KGEEYYVRG
-259 TFTRHNLDFTTDVED
+259 TFTRYNMDFTTDVID
-274 MLDHGFPAVSMEP
+274 MIDKGFPAVSMEP
-287 VVGDDSAKYSI
+287 VVGEDTADYSI
-298 KESDLPRVKEEYD
+298 KEEDLPRVKAEYD
-311 RLAQLFIQREEEG
+311 RLAKLFIAREEEG

-375 YVVGNVYEGLK
+375 YVIGNVYEGLK
-386 NMKMMHDFRMNH
+386 NFKMMRDFRMNH

-419 ANNEAYAGDIIGVF
+419 ANNEAFAGDIHKLFHITCEIQKKRVECAMMIQAYNEMKKPKVMAQ
-433 DPGIFSIGDTLCSPS
+433 PGTYQA
-448 KKFKFEGIPTF
+448 KKE
-459 APEHFARV
+459 AME
-467 RPVDTMKRK
+467 
-476 QFVKGVTQIAQEG
+476 QE
-489 AIQVFKENHVG
+489 
-500 MEEIIVGVV
+500 
-509 GVLQFEV
+509 
-516 LEYRLK
+516 
-522 N
+522 

>member
-11 RFRQNN
+11 RFQQNG

-29 HVVDDVTYKVLEY
+29 HVVDDVTYKVLAY
-42 YNGTNRQMVLAN
+42 YNGTNRGMVLAN
-54 MGSEYEESELNE
+54 LAKDYEEAELNE
-66 VMDDLDELIKK
+66 VMDDLDELIAK
-77 EVLFAPMDPNYKMA
+77 EVLFAPMDKNYKMA

-111 RCKYCFAGQG
+111 RCQYCFAGQG

-160 PLMNWHVVQQTV
+160 PLMNWHVVQQTI
-172 DYVHNQEKK
+172 DYVHKQEKK
-181 HHKKIKMSLTTNGM
+181 HGKKIKMSLTTNGL
-195 LLDEEKTKYLTDNHI
+195 LLDQEKVKYLTDNHI

-228 DVNNEGTYDQIVKN
+228 GVHGEGTYDEIVKN
-242 LQYCIAHR
+242 LQYCVANR
-250 NGEEYYVRG
+250 KGEEYYVRG
-259 TFTRHNLDFTTDVED
+259 TFTRYNMDFTTDVID
-274 MLDHGFPAVSMEP
+274 MIDKGFPAVSMEP
-287 VVGDDSAKYSI
+287 VVGEDTADYSI
-298 KESDLPRVKEEYD
+298 KEEDLPRVKAEYD
-311 RLAQLFIQREEEG
+311 RLAKLFIAREEEG

-366 CHQFVGREG
+366 CHQFGGRDG
-375 YVVGNVYEGLK
+375 YVIGNVYEGLK
-386 NMKMMHDFRMNH
+386 NFKMMRDFRMNH

-419 ANNEAYAGDIIGVF
+419 ANNEAFAGDIHKPYHITCEIQKKRVECAMMIQAYNEMKKPKVMAQ
-433 DPGIFSIGDTLCSPS
+433 PGTYQA
-448 KKFKFEGIPTF
+448 KKE
-459 APEHFARV
+459 A
-467 RPVDTMKRK
+467 
-476 QFVKGVTQIAQEG
+476 
-489 AIQVFKENHVG
+489 
-500 MEEIIVGVV
+500 MEE
-509 GVLQFEV
+509 
-516 LEYRLK
+516 K
-522 N
+522 